1 MYNAGLLLYS
11 LTPPSKKSIYLSCT
25 FLFLISWIIIH
36 YSHSTCA
43 HIIHLVALC
52 LCSPHQINLV
62 EGFRVAGQM
71 NGMDDMEVMDTT
83 TPTIPKRSTSPAIA
97 TKNTTYKQAAYP
109 GAQNRPPHLRMNW
122 LRAFFRKKL
131 GI

>member
-1 MYNAGLLLYS
+1 MYNARLLLYS
-11 LTPPSKKSIYLSCT
+11 PTPPSKKSICLCCT
-25 FLFLISWIIIH
+25 FFFNFLKNHTLISQFMCLH
-36 YSHSTCA
+36 
-43 HIIHLVALC
+43 HLVALC
-52 LCSPHQINLV
+52 NCSPHQINLI

-122 LRAFFRKKL
+122 LRALFRKKL